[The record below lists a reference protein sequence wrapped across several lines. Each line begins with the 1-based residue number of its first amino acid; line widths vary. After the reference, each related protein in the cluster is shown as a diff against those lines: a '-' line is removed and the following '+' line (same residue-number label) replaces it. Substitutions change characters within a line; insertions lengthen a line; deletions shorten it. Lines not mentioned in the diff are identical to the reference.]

1 MDNIITVHSKNI
13 GHLVDVKFSKKE
25 TKIISKYHIFSQT
38 IKKSIKTF
46 ILILLI

>member
-13 GHLVDVKFSKKE
+13 GHLFSKKE